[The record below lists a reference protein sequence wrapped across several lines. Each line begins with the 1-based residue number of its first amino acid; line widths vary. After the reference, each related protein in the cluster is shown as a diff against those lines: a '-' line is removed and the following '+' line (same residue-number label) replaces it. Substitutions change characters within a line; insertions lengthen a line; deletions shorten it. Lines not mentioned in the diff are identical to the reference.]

1 MPGKALVRVTD
12 ATTLPAGGTQTEAAA
27 VVPET
32 QDASGVLKRY
42 GGRSGRLVRL
52 FGLRALAMLRR
63 AARLLWRGV
72 TWLGRSII
80 HRWRRSLQFRT
91 VLVTVLLASV
101 ALVAVGAYLS
111 SQIASNLF
119 QERLHQAENDTRS
132 SVATV
137 QNTFDGAQVT
147 DLDSVQKLVGD
158 TLAALD
164 SRGTQLNR
172 RFIFLAV
179 PDQTQPRTRWV
190 DSRSSTDIGLSVLP
204 DDLREAVQ
212 KAGHEQYW
220 ASTALPVPGGTD
232 PAIVIGNKVSFNGSV
247 YELYLIYDI
256 SSAETTLNDIQNVL
270 LIGAGVLVVLIG
282 VLAWYVTSAVV
293 RPISH
298 AAHVSENLAAGQL
311 QERMLVK
318 GEDEVAR
325 LGASFNHMAASL
337 QEQITQLNTLSQMQQ
352 RFVSDVSH
360 ELRTPLTTV
369 RMAAD
374 VLYESRDDF
383 DQINKRSAELLHTQ
397 VERFQSLLADLLEI
411 SRYDAGAAQLDAEPL
426 DLAALMGRVIE
437 GAEPVAEEYGSA
449 VHLTAPPEGVVVEM
463 DAKRIERI
471 LRNLLLNALEHG
483 EGRRIDV
490 MVAANDDAAAVTV
503 RDYGLGLDPAQAAR
517 VFDRFWRADPARAR
531 STGGSGLGLSIALA
545 DTKLHNGWL
554 EARGR
559 KGDGSTF
566 RLTLPLKVGGTIVES
581 PLPVDNYQPAE
592 APVSLPRFLPPA
604 LPAGSGIAEHHVEEI
619 GREDSR

>member
-1 MPGKALVRVTD
+1 M
-12 ATTLPAGGTQTEAAA
+12 
-27 VVPET
+27 
-32 QDASGVLKRY
+32 
-42 GGRSGRLVRL
+42 
-52 FGLRALAMLRR
+52 
-63 AARLLWRGV
+63 LWRGV
-72 TWLGRSII
+72 TWLGGSLI

-119 QERLHQAENDTRS
+119 QERLHQAESDTRS

-147 DLDSVQKLVGD
+147 DRASVQKLVGD

-164 SRGTQLNR
+164 SRGNQLNR
-172 RFIFLAV
+172 RFVFLAV

-190 DSRSSTDIGLSVLP
+190 DSRSSNDIGLSVLP

-220 ASTALPVPGGTD
+220 ASTALPIKGGTA
-232 PAIVIGNKVSFNGSV
+232 PAIAIGNKVSFNGSV

-298 AAHVSENLAAGQL
+298 AAHVSENLASGQL

-337 QEQITQLNTLSQMQQ
+337 
-352 RFVSDVSH
+352 
-360 ELRTPLTTV
+360 
-369 RMAAD
+369 
-374 VLYESRDDF
+374 
-383 DQINKRSAELLHTQ
+383 
-397 VERFQSLLADLLEI
+397 
-411 SRYDAGAAQLDAEPL
+411 
-426 DLAALMGRVIE
+426 
-437 GAEPVAEEYGSA
+437 
-449 VHLTAPPEGVVVEM
+449 
-463 DAKRIERI
+463 
-471 LRNLLLNALEHG
+471 
-483 EGRRIDV
+483 
-490 MVAANDDAAAVTV
+490 
-503 RDYGLGLDPAQAAR
+503 
-517 VFDRFWRADPARAR
+517 
-531 STGGSGLGLSIALA
+531 
-545 DTKLHNGWL
+545 
-554 EARGR
+554 
-559 KGDGSTF
+559 
-566 RLTLPLKVGGTIVES
+566 
-581 PLPVDNYQPAE
+581 
-592 APVSLPRFLPPA
+592 
-604 LPAGSGIAEHHVEEI
+604 
-619 GREDSR
+619 